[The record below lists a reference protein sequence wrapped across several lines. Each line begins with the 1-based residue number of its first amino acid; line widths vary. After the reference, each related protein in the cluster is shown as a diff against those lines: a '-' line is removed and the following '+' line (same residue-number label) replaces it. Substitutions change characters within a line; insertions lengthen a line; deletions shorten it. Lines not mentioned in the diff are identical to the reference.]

1 MTLGEAAGDISTWPG
16 LGVVGALVIVV
27 GYLLT
32 ANFRLLSANRAD
44 RAAYLEALAT
54 REASHAADL
63 SALREAYRAELVSLR
78 RRAST
83 LEGRIATLET
93 RIGDLSTELDHE
105 RARRRAA
112 EDDAAAARRT

>member
-1 MTLGEAAGDISTWPG
+1 MTLSEATNDIGTWPG

-54 REASHAADL
+54 REASHATDL
-63 SALREAYRAELVSLR
+63 TALREAYRSELVSLR
-78 RRAST
+78 RRVTT
-83 LEGRIATLET
+83 LEA

-105 RARRRAA
+105 RALRRAA